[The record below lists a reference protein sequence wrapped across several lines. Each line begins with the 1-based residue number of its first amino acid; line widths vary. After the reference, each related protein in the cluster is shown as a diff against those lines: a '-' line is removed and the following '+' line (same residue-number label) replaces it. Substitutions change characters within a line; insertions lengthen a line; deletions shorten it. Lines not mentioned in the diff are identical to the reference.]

1 MVSCGYFDLLVKL
14 LKYHAPNFGLQASVN
29 NSVINHSFLRR
40 ELKRT
45 KQNNNVCSA
54 LQVKHCYWNVF
65 QYSNPMKLTRN
76 KPIRSTYD
84 FTKKNQLLRSRNS
97 NTNMYNTVTLTLTH
111 CRVCN
116 LSQKNCH
123 QMKVVLCCKLLTLFT
138 LFSDGSQIS
147 SSNDL

>member
-14 LKYHAPNFGLQASVN
+14 LKYHVPNFGLQASVN

-65 QYSNPMKLTRN
+65 QYSMKLTRN
-76 KPIRSTYD
+76 KPITSVR
-84 FTKKNQLLRSRNS
+84 FHKKIQLLRSRNS

-111 CRVCN
+111 RRVYN
-116 LSQKNCH
+116 FSQKNCH

-138 LFSDGSQIS
+138 LFSQIS

>member
-65 QYSNPMKLTRN
+65 QYSMKLTRN
-76 KPIRSTYD
+76 KPITSVR
-84 FTKKNQLLRSRNS
+84 FHKKIQLLRSRNS

-111 CRVCN
+111 RRVYN
-116 LSQKNCH
+116 FSQKNCH

-138 LFSDGSQIS
+138 LFSDESQIS